1 MQAYIDRLAA
11 GLDSYPE
18 CRAKASL
25 YRSMLASR
33 PVDPE
38 PLPAPL
44 RDLVERPRPVSDWIA
59 EVHSHALMLAL
70 FDQHFDDR
78 ESFRQF
84 CYQEQSKLWSSKLYA
99 FMMRF
104 VSPQRLIASASARW
118 EHFHRGTT
126 LRATPGAAPHSAEMV
141 LEGPAHVYDEI
152 TLLGLTEG
160 VRALLDRSAID
171 STLTLVEWSAT
182 QARWVV
188 HWKP

>member
-1 MQAYIDRLAA
+1 MREYIERLSA

-38 PLPAPL
+38 PLPPPL
-44 RDLVERPRPVSDWIA
+44 RDLVERPRPVSDWIS

-70 FDQHFDDR
+70 FDQHFGDR
-78 ESFRQF
+78 ERFRQF
-84 CYQEQSKLWSSKLYA
+84 CYDEQHKLWGSKLYA

-104 VSPQRLIASASARW
+104 VSPQRLIASASQRW

-126 LRATPGAAPHSAEMV
+126 FRATAGAGPDSAEML
-141 LEGPAHVYDEI
+141 LEGPPHVYDDI

-160 VRALLDRSAID
+160 LRALLDRSAIA
-171 STLTLVEWSAT
+171 STITLVEWNAT
-182 QARWVV
+182 QARWVAQ
-188 HWKP
+188 WRP